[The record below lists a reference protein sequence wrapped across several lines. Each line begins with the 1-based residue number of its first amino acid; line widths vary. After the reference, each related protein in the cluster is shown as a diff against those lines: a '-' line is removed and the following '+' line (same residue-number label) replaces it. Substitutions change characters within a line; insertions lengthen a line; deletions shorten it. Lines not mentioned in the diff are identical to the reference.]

1 MWKRTVDG
9 KVLTFRLAGINNQN
23 FLMRDEET
31 GSYWQQISGLAISG
45 PLRGKQLELAHSDEI
60 TFGLWKAENPQGSV
74 LKHVESM
81 EKLYAEKDWDVKMSK
96 RKTVVDTKAT
106 GITERELMIGLAINN
121 KARAYPVSRIMEAK
135 LIQDIAGGQPVIL
148 VLGPDGKSIRVFE
161 ARIPGRDGAVDFY
174 RELDGAQLRDAAT
187 GSLWNFQGCAVEGDA
202 KGKCLKPVYMV
213 KDYWFDW
220 QLYHPDTSVF
230 GR

>member
-1 MWKRTVDG
+1 MDG

-45 PLRGKQLELAHSDEI
+45 PLRGKQLELAHSDELS
-60 TFGLWKAENPQGSV
+60 FGLWRTENPSGSI
-74 LKHVESM
+74 LKPVASM
-81 EKLYAEKDWDVKMSK
+81 EKLYATKDWEEKMSK
-96 RKTVVDTKAT
+96 RPTVLSTKSS
-106 GITERELMIGLAINN
+106 GIGERELMIGLTMNG
-121 KARAYPVSRIMEAK
+121 KARAYPMPKVLEAK
-135 LIQDIAGGQPVIL
+135 LIQDFAGGVPVIL
-148 VLGPDGKSIRVFE
+148 VVGPDGKSIRVFE

-187 GSLWNFQGCAVEGDA
+187 ASLWNFQGCAIDGES

-220 QLYHPDTSVF
+220 QNYHPDTSVF